1 MADPVRL
8 ILASGSRARKDMLT
22 AAGLTFE
29 IIPADID
36 EDGITSTLQTES
48 ACVEAA
54 DIARVLAGEKALAVA
69 RQNPGALVIGSDQV
83 LSVGQRKISKAQT
96 MAEAR
101 ETLDILRGRTHELV
115 SAVALARDNELL
127 WQTVDSADLTMRDF
141 SDEFLG
147 HYLNCAG
154 ERILKSVGCYE
165 IEGAGVQ
172 LFEHIDGDHFTIMG
186 MPLLPLLN
194 ELRQRGLVLA

>member
-141 SDEFLG
+141 GDEFLG